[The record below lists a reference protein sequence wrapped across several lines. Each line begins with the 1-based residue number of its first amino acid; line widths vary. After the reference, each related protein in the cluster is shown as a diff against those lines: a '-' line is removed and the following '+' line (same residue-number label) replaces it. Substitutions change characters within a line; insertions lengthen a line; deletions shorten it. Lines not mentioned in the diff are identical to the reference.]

1 MDEVE
6 QTIKYLSHQ
15 YNESQAGRGST
26 PLHLLSGWLREAH
39 EKKAQLEQAAHA
51 AAAAAATAAATAMA
65 AATVADIDVEVSAVP
80 KQPTPSDLDKKQTTL
95 NNFLIKLRGDGSF
108 TNLKGPALVS
118 ITVAGPSQT
127 CPHCKQ
133 VFQKRSGLGSSIEHR
148 LQITLLTPTAC
159 QFTRHQQRKRTRM
172 MTTNQPHRIKPNV
185 EDSQKERRIQC
196 SSNTGF

>member
-80 KQPTPSDLDKKQTTL
+80 KQPTLSDLDKKQLQTTL
-95 NNFLIKLRGDGSF
+95 NNFLIKLRGS
-108 TNLKGPALVS
+108 P
-118 ITVAGPSQT
+118 I
-127 CPHCKQ
+127 
-133 VFQKRSGLGSSIEHR
+133 
-148 LQITLLTPTAC
+148 
-159 QFTRHQQRKRTRM
+159 
-172 MTTNQPHRIKPNV
+172 
-185 EDSQKERRIQC
+185 
-196 SSNTGF
+196 

>member
-15 YNESQAGRGST
+15 YNESQAGRGPT
-26 PLHLLSGWLREAH
+26 PLHLISGWLREADTEAH
-39 EKKAQLEQAAHA
+39 EKKAQLEQAAAAAAAVA

-80 KQPTPSDLDKKQTTL
+80 KQPTPSDKKQTTL

-108 TNLKGPALVS
+108 TNLKGPSLVS
-118 ITVAGPSQT
+118 VTAAGPSQT

-133 VFQKRSGLGSSIEHR
+133 VFQKRSGLGYFSAKKESSSIEHR
-148 LQITLLTPTAC
+148 LQITLLTPTA
-159 QFTRHQQRKRTRM
+159 
-172 MTTNQPHRIKPNV
+172 
-185 EDSQKERRIQC
+185 
-196 SSNTGF
+196 